1 MELNELVKQTGTLA
15 SLPEACIRLNE
26 MFDDPHYSATDLGE
40 VLARD
45 PALSAQVLKIVN
57 SAFYNFMSSID
68 TVSRAITVI
77 GMNDLRSLVLA
88 ASATRAFCRLP
99 NDLVSMDS
107 FWAHSVFTAACARML
122 AKHCN
127 VMHPER
133 LFVAGLLHDV
143 GHLMLYHFLP
153 RDMMDVLLIANE
165 NRELIAQAE
174 QDRFGFD
181 HAEAG
186 AALLSAWKLPDHLV
200 ECVKYHHNPEVLDGN
215 KVDAHIVYLANRMSD
230 VAEYGDSLEELMLR
244 LNPETLAVL
253 KVNQGDIADI
263 LEQVPEVYIEARALI
278 MPTARRESA

>member
-26 MFDDPHYSATDLGE
+26 MFDDPHYSAGDLGE

-57 SAFYNFMSSID
+57 SAFYNFRSSID

-77 GMNDLRSLVLA
+77 GINDLRSLVLA
-88 ASATRAFCRLP
+88 ASATRSFHRLP
-99 NDLVSMDS
+99 NDLVTMDS
-107 FWAHSVFTAACARML
+107 FWTHSLFTAACSRLL

-127 VMHPER
+127 VIHPER

-153 RDMMDVLLIANE
+153 KEMMEVLLIANE
-165 NRELIAQAE
+165 DRTMMCQAE
-174 QDRFGFD
+174 QERIGFD

-186 AALLSAWKLPDHLV
+186 AALLAHWKLPQHLI
-200 ECVKYHHNPEVLDGN
+200 ECVRYHHEPNL
-215 KVDAHIVYLANRMSD
+215 VDANKIDVQIIYLANRLTD
-230 VAEYGDSLEELMLR
+230 VAECGDALDDVMER
-244 LNPETLAVL
+244 LDPGVL
-253 KVNQGDIADI
+253 KTLQVDRGVIEEI
-263 LEQVPEVYIEARALI
+263 LVQVPGIYTEARALV
-278 MPTARRESA
+278 MPAARRATA